1 MFFTNSLSSYRN
13 DNFQITKPL
22 TTNSPKQKINKIKT
36 KKKKEKIK
44 CWESDVRSRLQ
55 PERVTE
61 SSRDLR

>member
-36 KKKKEKIK
+36 KKKRKKLNVGNRTYGAVCNLKE
-44 CWESDVRSRLQ
+44 
-55 PERVTE
+55 
-61 SSRDLR
+61 